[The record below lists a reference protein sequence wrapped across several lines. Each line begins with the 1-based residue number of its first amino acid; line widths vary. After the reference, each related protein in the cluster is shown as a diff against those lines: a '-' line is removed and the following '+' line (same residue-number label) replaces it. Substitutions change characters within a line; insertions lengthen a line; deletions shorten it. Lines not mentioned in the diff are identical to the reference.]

1 MNFSSDDI
9 DSDDGDDGCGRDE
22 DDDDARSQSVA
33 MGCDRDPFSTP
44 LTNASVV

>member
-9 DSDDGDDGCGRDE
+9 DSDDVDDGCGRD

-33 MGCDRDPFSTP
+33 MGCDRDPFSTT